1 MLKMTLPTIKAVKN
15 WKEKVEK
22 LEEGEDQLEA
32 DEPLI
37 LKPPDP
43 SFKYSLTKKK
53 ANDNYFNQ

>member
-1 MLKMTLPTIKAVKN
+1 MTLPTIKAVKN

-22 LEEGEDQLEA
+22 LEEDEDQLEA

-53 ANDNYFNQ
+53 ANDN